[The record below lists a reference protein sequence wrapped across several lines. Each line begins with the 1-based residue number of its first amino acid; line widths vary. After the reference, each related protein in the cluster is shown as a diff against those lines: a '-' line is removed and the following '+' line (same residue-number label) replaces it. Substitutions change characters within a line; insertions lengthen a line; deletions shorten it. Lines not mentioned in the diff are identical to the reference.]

1 MCISAS
7 VFFCLSVCIT
17 VSPLTRDTC
26 NPRQTFLP
34 LGHSTYF
41 LPILYL
47 KKWTSAWLHA
57 HLLNLN
63 KRPGHHWAFQA
74 RVIGSDHGVVE
85 AGTHG
90 HKGSLAWSDLTRH
103 RHVLLVVLFLF
114 FFSQQTYLI
123 SVLETSQALYLSS
136 LKSEP
141 QMKKMGWYTHSKL
154 FNDWLKLWHCKSNRV
169 ATIGLLICV
178 K

>member
-1 MCISAS
+1 MQSQTNISPTRSFYLFPPNSLFEKVNICMITCPSFKSQQKAWPS
-7 VFFCLSVCIT
+7 LSIPGPSHRVRSWSRRGRNTWAQRQLGLVRSHQAPPRAISCLI
-17 VSPLTRDTC
+17 
-26 NPRQTFLP
+26 F
-34 LGHSTYF
+34 
-41 LPILYL
+41 I
-47 KKWTSAWLHA
+47 
-57 HLLNLN
+57 
-63 KRPGHHWAFQA
+63 
-74 RVIGSDHGVVE
+74 
-85 AGTHG
+85 
-90 HKGSLAWSDLTRH
+90 
-103 RHVLLVVLFLF
+103 

-123 SVLETSQALYLSS
+123 SVLETSQALHLSS